1 MTWLLLGG
9 LAIFFLLAYVG
20 GKSRKG
26 ELRRGPWIRDFR
38 VLRSVLGIAISLFG
52 AFMLFKG
59 QWIGGVLTLV
69 SGLGL
74 LQSTRFARASA
85 AAAEAV
91 TYSQAELQAYK
102 TLGLNTGAGRGAINS
117 AWKKLMRDNHP
128 DRGGDPA
135 RAQAINAARDV
146 LLKRR
151 A

>member
-1 MTWLLLGG
+1 MTWILLGA

-20 GKSRKG
+20 KKTRKG
-26 ELRRGPWIRDFR
+26 ELKSGPWIRDFR
-38 VLRSVLGIAISLFG
+38 VVRSVLGMAISLLG
-52 AFMLFKG
+52 AFMLFKS
-59 QWIGGVLTLV
+59 QWIGGALTLI

-91 TYSQAELQAYK
+91 TYSQAEIQAYK
-102 TLGLNTGAGRGAINS
+102 TLGLSIGSPRSSVNA

-128 DRGGDPA
+128 DLGGDPV

-151 A
+151 R